1 MTRPS
6 DHLLYMASLKASLA
20 RPVKAE
26 RRVAAAPT
34 EALKTGAFWNKVG
47 ANFLPFADVA
57 TRELPL
63 SRLLRLSLFQISVG
77 MAAVLLTGTLN
88 RVMIVELGMSASVV
102 AAMVSLPL
110 LFAPLRALVG
120 FKSDH
125 HNSVL
130 GWKRVPYIW
139 FGTMLQ
145 FGGFAILPFALL
157 VMSGGGQGSPVFGQ
171 IAAALAF
178 LFIGAGMHT
187 TQTAGLALAT
197 DLATEETR
205 PRVVALLYVML
216 LFGMMIS
223 ALVIGQLL
231 IDFSATRLVQIV
243 STVAVMTVILNVIAL
258 WKQEARNRDAMTPR
272 EAQPSFRESW
282 AHFIARP
289 KTMRLLVSVG
299 LGSAAFSMQDVLLEP
314 YGGQILGLSV
324 GITTSL
330 TALWAVG
337 MLTGFALA
345 ANALGKGGEPHRLA
359 GFGAT
364 AGVGAFLCVLFAG
377 PIGSAPLL
385 AVGATI
391 IGFGGGLFSVG
402 TLTAAMQLS
411 DAQGNGGRTGLAL
424 GAWGAVQATCGGL
437 AIAIGA
443 FARDLISAAAVARD
457 LGPTLAVPTTG
468 YAFVYCVE
476 ILLLL
481 ATLVALGPLVRG
493 RVDKPVSR
501 FGLTEFPI

>member
-1 MTRPS
+1 MKPAATTKFWMT
-6 DHLLYMASLKASLA
+6 AGTK
-20 RPVKAE
+20 
-26 RRVAAAPT
+26 
-34 EALKTGAFWNKVG
+34 
-47 ANFLPFADVA
+47 FLPFADA
-57 TRELPL
+57 ASKDLPL
-63 SRLLRLSLFQISVG
+63 SRLLRLSLFQVSVG

-88 RVMIVELGMSASVV
+88 RVMIVELGMSGSVV

-110 LFAPLRALVG
+110 LFAPLRALIG

-125 HNSVL
+125 HRSVL

-139 FGTMLQ
+139 FGTLLQ

-157 VMSGGGQGSPVFGQ
+157 VMSGGGQGSALSGQ

-197 DLATEETR
+197 DLATDETR

-216 LFGMMIS
+216 LVGMMIS

-231 IDFSATRLVQIV
+231 VDFSATRLVQIV
-243 STVAVMTVILNVIAL
+243 STVSVMTVVLNVIAL
-258 WKQEARNRDAMTPR
+258 WKQEARNRAATSSTAPR
-272 EAQPSFRESW
+272 PSFNRAW
-282 AHFIARP
+282 AIFIARP
-289 KTMRLLVSVG
+289 KTMRLLVAVG

-324 GITTSL
+324 GATTSL
-330 TALWAVG
+330 TALWAMG
-337 MLTGFALA
+337 MLTGFSLA
-345 ANALGKGGEPHRLA
+345 GRQLSRGAEPHRLA
-359 GFGAT
+359 GFGGV
-364 AGVGAFLCVLFAG
+364 AGIFAFMMVLFAG
-377 PIGSAPLL
+377 PIGSPPLL
-385 AVGATI
+385 AMGAAA
-391 IGFGGGLFSVG
+391 IGFGAGMFSVG
-402 TLTAAMQLS
+402 TLTAAMALS
-411 DAQGNGGRTGLAL
+411 DEDHAGLAL
-424 GAWGAVQATCGGL
+424 GAWGAVQATCAGL

-457 LGPTLAVPTTG
+457 LGPTLAAPTTG
-468 YAFVYCVE
+468 YGFVYAVE
-476 ILLLL
+476 IVLLL

-493 RVDKPVSR
+493 RDKAQTSR

>member
-1 MTRPS
+1 MNSAAKHPP
-6 DHLLYMASLKASLA
+6 YMASLKASLA
-20 RPVKAE
+20 RPAQPM
-26 RRVAAAPT
+26 RAVAPVQT
-34 EALKTGAFWNKVG
+34 EGLRNGGFWNRLG
-47 ANFLPFADVA
+47 SNFLPFADVA
-57 TRELPL
+57 TKELPL
-63 SRLLRLSLFQISVG
+63 SRLLRLSLFQVSVG

-110 LFAPLRALVG
+110 LFAPMRALIG

-125 HNSVL
+125 HNSLL

-157 VMSGGGQGSPVFGQ
+157 VMSGGGQGSPLFGQ
-171 IAAALAF
+171 IAAAIAF

-197 DLATEETR
+197 DLATDETR

-216 LFGMMIS
+216 LLGMMIS

-231 IDFSATRLVQIV
+231 TDFSPTRLVQIV
-243 STVAVMTVILNVIAL
+243 STVSVMTVVLNVIAL
-258 WKQEARNRDAMTPR
+258 WKQEARNRGAMTPKDAR
-272 EAQPSFRESW
+272 PSFSETW

-289 KTMRLLVSVG
+289 KTMRLLVAVG

-324 GITTSL
+324 GATTSL
-330 TALWAVG
+330 TALWATG

-345 ANALGKGGEPHRLA
+345 ARALSRGAEPHRLA

-364 AGVGAFLCVLFAG
+364 AGIAAFLFVVFAG
-377 PIGSAPLL
+377 PLGSAPLL
-385 AVGATI
+385 AIGATI

-402 TLTAAMQLS
+402 TLTAAMSIS
-411 DAQGNGGRTGLAL
+411 DEGRTGLSL

-443 FARDLISAAAVARD
+443 FARDLISSAATARE
-457 LGPTLAVPTTG
+457 LGATLAAPTTG
-468 YAFVYCVE
+468 YAFVYCFE

-493 RVDKPVSR
+493 REAKPAPR